1 MAPGAILLLLTLFS
15 ATGLNDEIKDVRI
28 KDIRLVAAVAGAPID
43 IDRRPPP
50 PVPEETGREGGTTGA
65 TVVALE
71 VEEVRDKDVFEDCKD
86 DDDDEEDV
94 VEGGGGS
101 ALVEVSVEVDSIR
114 GTDGG
119 EILLLDDDD
128 EDDVTEFFSSGL
140 INRLG
145 LEDDDDMTT
154 VLGLDSPAGDGL
166 VIRDGWTASIENFE
180 AKIEINDE
188 ASSFSLPSLL
198 SLLLVL
204 LLQSLNVSSN
214 ASNSSVTTPPC
225 LTIFSR
231 HISSTLLTDA
241 ASPCIASRIARVR

>member
-50 PVPEETGREGGTTGA
+50 VPEETGREGGTTGA

-71 VEEVRDKDVFEDCKD
+71 VEEIRGKGVFEDCKD
-86 DDDDEEDV
+86 DDDDEDEDV

-101 ALVEVSVEVDSIR
+101 ALVEVSVEVGSIR

-119 EILLLDDDD
+119 EILLLDDD

-154 VLGLDSPAGDGL
+154 VLGLVSPAGDGL

-188 ASSFSLPSLL
+188 ASSFSLPPIL

-241 ASPCIASRIARVR
+241 ASPCIASSIASVR